1 MLKTSF
7 AASLG
12 LVFLSFSACQNATP
26 APVLD
31 NSISS
36 TTRQVPKPA
45 DFNPDDL
52 NAYQEFQIAE
62 KQNLIQVFTKSLI
75 NTPKWARGDAK
86 QAQGTLDALS
96 AGFQPVLNAA
106 QEAEAQSFSDNIES
120 FFEIISQQLTMTYT
134 NAANYYQSKLEIYRK
149 SLPAVKEQLNSSDFG
164 KFYAQ
169 NFALDL
175 YLTVLNHLLENNK
188 IQLICDQF
196 EILNLSSQ
204 ANPVVGKPFVLEL
217 ALGASSSKA
226 RYSAT
231 VNNNKLTIDA
241 NNRARYTFT
250 PKVRGTQSF
259 EAEISLLNPLTGETT
274 RAKKTFTYTVVAK

>member
-7 AASLG
+7 AATLG

-26 APVLD
+26 TPVLD

-36 TTRQVPKPA
+36 TTRQAPKPA

-75 NTPKWARGDAK
+75 NSPKWSRGDAK
-86 QAQGTLDALS
+86 QAQAILDALS

-106 QEAEAQSFSDNIES
+106 KEAEAQSFSDNVEA
-120 FFEIISQQLTMTYT
+120 FFEIISQQLTNT
-134 NAANYYQSKLEIYRK
+134 NGVNYYQSKLDIYRK
-149 SLPAVKEQLNSSDFG
+149 SLPAVKEQLNSGDFG

-175 YLTVLNHLLENNK
+175 HLTVLNHLLESNK
-188 IQLICDQF
+188 IEIAYDQF

-226 RYSAT
+226 RYAAT

-259 EAEISLLNPLTGETT
+259 EAEISLVNPLTGETL